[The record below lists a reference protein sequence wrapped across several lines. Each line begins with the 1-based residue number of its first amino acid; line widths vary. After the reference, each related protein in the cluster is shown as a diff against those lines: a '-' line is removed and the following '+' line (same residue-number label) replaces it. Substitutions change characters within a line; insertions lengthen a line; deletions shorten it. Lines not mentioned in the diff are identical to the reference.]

1 MRTASLGML
10 FAVPNVANPTP
21 VAIASLKGCK
31 VKVKQGKAYFR
42 GNMLDIIDVANKGR
56 DWSVEVDNA
65 DFRASAFNLLAGGTT
80 VAGGNFPAIGEQQT
94 LTAGAATA
102 TNAATFVDDGG
113 VYDLTAGLW
122 MTRVASAPAA
132 KQYSGPAAG
141 VYTTAAGDNG
151 HIVYLNYTY
160 SSATLGQTTTINNVL
175 QSQSVAFKLRIYA
188 PYVVNGQ
195 NRCIGID
202 FQSVHSE
209 EINFDFNVEDFAA
222 QNLKFTPTQDMI
234 GSSALVAKLYTS
246 ELG

>member
-56 DWSVEVDNA
+56 DWSIEVDNA

-80 VAGGNFPAIGEQQT
+80 VAGGNFPAIGEQVT
-94 LTAGAATA
+94 IAATNTA
-102 TNAATFVDDGG
+102 TNSATFVDDGG

-141 VYTTAAGDNG
+141 VYTFAGGDVG
-151 HIVYLNYTY
+151 HVAYLNYTF
-160 SSATLGQTTTINNVL
+160 SSATLGQTTTISNVL
-175 QSQSVAFKLRIYA
+175 QSQSAAFKLRIYA

-195 NRCIGID
+195 NRCVGVD

-209 EINFDFNVEDFAA
+209 EIDFDFKVEDFAA
-222 QNLKFTPTQDMI
+222 HALKFTATQDMI